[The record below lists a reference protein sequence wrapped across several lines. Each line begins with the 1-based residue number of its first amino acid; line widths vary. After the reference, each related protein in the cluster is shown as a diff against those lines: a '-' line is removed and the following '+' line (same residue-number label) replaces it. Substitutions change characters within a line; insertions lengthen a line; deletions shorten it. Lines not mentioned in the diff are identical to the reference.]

1 MDVKNTLS
9 NLGGWTFAAF
19 ANYNWHMKQELTDMT
34 GTFYCGGGATQN
46 SIRFAQWML
55 QTPGATSDMG
65 CVGKDKFADTLK
77 ESMDKAGCKVR

>member
-1 MDVKNTLS
+1 M
-9 NLGGWTFAAF
+9 G
-19 ANYNWHMKQELTDMT
+19 QELTDMK

-55 QTPGATSDMG
+55 QIPGATSYMG

-77 ESMDKAGCKVR
+77 ESMDKAGCKVRPCMQSRIIPDPPSQAAQTG